1 MRPCGTGR
9 PAPQKQQVKFDCD
22 ERIHY
27 NEDIH
32 SSTAESYD
40 FIQDLQI
47 EKARFFMP
55 EKSNGTNYLK
65 QAGIL
70 AAAGI
75 ICRIIGILYRSP
87 LTSII
92 GDEGNGYY
100 TSAYNIYTIILLIS
114 SYSIPSAISKIIASK
129 LALKEYRTAHKIF
142 HCALIYVFV
151 IGGAAS
157 VFTFFGAGLFLEGEA
172 AVVLRVFSPTIFLSG
187 FAGVLRGYF
196 QAHGSMVQTSFS
208 QIAEQILN
216 AVISLFAA
224 HTLIQ
229 MAAGESGSKQA
240 IYGAAG
246 SALGTGSG
254 VAAALLF
261 MLAVYAL
268 NRKMLYERI
277 RRDRHRYTDTYG
289 DILRGMLGTVTPI
302 ILSTFIYNFSTSFN
316 QTVYSKVMLNVRGL
330 SLAETA
336 TAYGI
341 FGGKAMVIINIP
353 IALAAALSSAMIPA
367 ISKSNALGDIKATRK
382 KAENAMWTTM
392 LIAIPAAVG
401 LFALARPIMQ
411 LLFPQPDSLDM
422 AAELLSMIAVTVVF
436 YSLSTLSNGILQGI
450 GKVNLPVRNAGIAL
464 VIQTAL
470 LVALLM
476 FTELDVYALVICLI
490 AYSFLMCVLNSFSV
504 RRCIGVKENVKAMF
518 IMPFLASAVMGVCAW
533 GVYTGLHMLVESNV
547 MCLIPALMVAA
558 AVYFITVLKTGAVQ
572 EEQLLMFPKGA
583 SLVKIAGRCHLL
595 KKKK

>member
-1 MRPCGTGR
+1 
-9 PAPQKQQVKFDCD
+9 
-22 ERIHY
+22 
-27 NEDIH
+27 
-32 SSTAESYD
+32 
-40 FIQDLQI
+40 
-47 EKARFFMP
+47 MP
-55 EKSNGTNYLK
+55 GKRSKNNYLK

-129 LALKEYRTAHKIF
+129 LALKEYRSAHRIF
-142 HCALIYVFV
+142 HCALIYVCV

-157 VFTFFGAGLFLEGEA
+157 IFTFFGAGLFLEGDA
-172 AVVLRVFSPTIFLSG
+172 AVVLKVFSPTIFLSG

-216 AVISLFAA
+216 AVISILAA
-224 HTLIQ
+224 QMLIN
-229 MAAGESGSKQA
+229 MAAGESRSKQA

-246 SALGTGSG
+246 SALGTGCG

-261 MLAVYAL
+261 MLFVYAL
-268 NRKMLYERI
+268 NRKMLFTRI
-277 RRDRHRYTDTYG
+277 RKDHHKYTDTYG

-353 IALAAALSSAMIPA
+353 IALAASLSSAMIPA
-367 ISKSNALGDIKATRK
+367 ISKSSALGDAEATRE

-401 LFALARPIMQ
+401 LAVLAKPVMQ

-422 AAELLSMIAVTVVF
+422 AAKLLAMIAVTVIF

-450 GKVNLPVRNAGIAL
+450 GRVNLPVRNAGIAL
-464 VIQTAL
+464 AVQTAL
-470 LVALLM
+470 LVALLT

-490 AYSFLMCVLNSFSV
+490 VYSFLMCLLNSISV
-504 RRCIGVKENVKAMF
+504 RRCIGVKENLKTMF
-518 IMPFLASAVMGVCAW
+518 LMPFLASALMGACAL
-533 GVYTGLHMLVESNV
+533 GAYTGLHMLVESNV
-547 MCLIPALMVAA
+547 ICLIPSILL
-558 AVYFITVLKTGAVQ
+558 AVIVYAVTILKTGAIRR
-572 EEQLLMFPKGA
+572 EQLIAFPKGA
-583 SLVKIAGRCHLL
+583 LLVKIAEKCRLL
-595 KKKK
+595 K

>member
-1 MRPCGTGR
+1 
-9 PAPQKQQVKFDCD
+9 
-22 ERIHY
+22 
-27 NEDIH
+27 
-32 SSTAESYD
+32 
-40 FIQDLQI
+40 
-47 EKARFFMP
+47 MP
-55 EKSNGTNYLK
+55 GKRSKNNYLK

-129 LALKEYRTAHKIF
+129 LALKEYRSAHRIF
-142 HCALIYVFV
+142 HCALIYVCV

-157 VFTFFGAGLFLEGEA
+157 IFTFFGAGLFLEGDA
-172 AVVLRVFSPTIFLSG
+172 AVVLKVFSPTIFLSG

-216 AVISLFAA
+216 AVISILAA
-224 HTLIQ
+224 QMLIN
-229 MAAGESGSKQA
+229 MAAGESSSKQA

-246 SALGTGSG
+246 SALGTGCG

-261 MLAVYAL
+261 MLFVYVL
-268 NRKMLYERI
+268 NRKMLFTRI
-277 RRDRHRYTDTYG
+277 RKDHHKYTDTYG

-353 IALAAALSSAMIPA
+353 IALAASLSSAMIPA
-367 ISKSNALGDIKATRK
+367 ISKSSALGDAEATRE

-401 LFALARPIMQ
+401 LAVLAKPIMQ

-422 AAELLSMIAVTVVF
+422 AAKLLAMIAVTVIF

-450 GKVNLPVRNAGIAL
+450 GRVNLPVRNAGIAL
-464 VIQTAL
+464 AVQTAL
-470 LVALLM
+470 LVALLT

-490 AYSFLMCVLNSFSV
+490 VYSFLMCLLNSISV
-504 RRCIGVKENVKAMF
+504 RRCIDVKENLKTMF
-518 IMPFLASAVMGVCAW
+518 LMPFLASALMGVCAR
-533 GVYTGLHMLVESNV
+533 GAYTGLYMLVESNV
-547 MCLIPALMVAA
+547 ICLIPSLLLAV
-558 AVYFITVLKTGAVQ
+558 AVYAVTILKTGAIRR
-572 EEQLLMFPKGA
+572 EQLFAFPKGA
-583 SLVKIAGRCHLL
+583 LLVKVAEKCRLL
-595 KKKK
+595 K

>member
-1 MRPCGTGR
+1 
-9 PAPQKQQVKFDCD
+9 
-22 ERIHY
+22 
-27 NEDIH
+27 
-32 SSTAESYD
+32 
-40 FIQDLQI
+40 
-47 EKARFFMP
+47 MP
-55 EKSNGTNYLK
+55 GKRSKNNYLK

-129 LALKEYRTAHKIF
+129 LALKEYRSAHRIF
-142 HCALIYVFV
+142 HCALIYVCV

-157 VFTFFGAGLFLEGEA
+157 IFTFFGAGLFLEGDA
-172 AVVLRVFSPTIFLSG
+172 AVVLKVFSPTIFLSG

-216 AVISLFAA
+216 AVISILAA
-224 HTLIQ
+224 QMLIN
-229 MAAGESGSKQA
+229 MAAGESRSKQA

-246 SALGTGSG
+246 SALGTGCG

-261 MLAVYAL
+261 MLFVYAL
-268 NRKMLYERI
+268 NRKMLFTRI
-277 RRDRHRYTDTYG
+277 RKDHHKYTDTYG

-330 SLAETA
+330 SLAKTA

-353 IALAAALSSAMIPA
+353 IALAASLSSAMIPA
-367 ISKSNALGDIKATRK
+367 ISKSSALGDAEATRE

-401 LFALARPIMQ
+401 LAVLAKPVMQ

-422 AAELLSMIAVTVVF
+422 AAKLLAMIAVTVIF

-450 GKVNLPVRNAGIAL
+450 GRVNLPVRNAGIAL
-464 VIQTAL
+464 AVQTVLLAAL
-470 LVALLM
+470 LT

-490 AYSFLMCVLNSFSV
+490 VYSFLMCLLNSISV
-504 RRCIGVKENVKAMF
+504 RRCIGVKENLKTMF
-518 IMPFLASAVMGVCAW
+518 LMPFLASALMGACAW
-533 GVYTGLHMLVESNV
+533 GAYTGLHMLVESNV
-547 MCLIPALMVAA
+547 ICLIPSILL
-558 AVYFITVLKTGAVQ
+558 AVIVYAVTILKTGAIRR
-572 EEQLLMFPKGA
+572 EQLIAFPKGA
-583 SLVKIAGRCHLL
+583 LLVKIAEKCRLL
-595 KKKK
+595 K

>member
-1 MRPCGTGR
+1 M
-9 PAPQKQQVKFDCD
+9 AKK
-22 ERIHY
+22 
-27 NEDIH
+27 
-32 SSTAESYD
+32 
-40 FIQDLQI
+40 
-47 EKARFFMP
+47 
-55 EKSNGTNYLK
+55 NGGNNYLK

-75 ICRIIGILYRSP
+75 VCRIIGILYRSP

-129 LALKEYRTAHKIF
+129 LALKQYRNAHRIF
-142 HCALIYVFV
+142 RCALLYVLV

-157 VFTFFGAGLFLEGEA
+157 LFTFFFAELFLEGDA
-172 AVVLRVFSPTIFLSG
+172 AIVLRVFSPTIFLSG

-216 AVISLFAA
+216 AAVSLFAA
-224 HTLIQ
+224 RILIDY
-229 MAAGESGSKQA
+229 AARESSTTRA

-261 MLAVYAL
+261 MLGVYAL
-268 NRKMLYERI
+268 NRKMLQGRI
-277 RRDRHRYTDTYG
+277 ERDRHRSVDSYG

-316 QTVYSKVMLNVRGL
+316 QTVYSKVMINARGL

-336 TAYGI
+336 TNYGI
-341 FGGKAMVIINIP
+341 FAGKAMVIINIP
-353 IALAAALSSAMIPA
+353 IALAASLSSAVIPTV
-367 ISKSNALGDIKATRK
+367 SKSSALGNKEAARHKAQ
-382 KAENAMWTTM
+382 NAMWTTM

-401 LFALARPIMQ
+401 LAVLAKPIMQ
-411 LLFPQPDSLDM
+411 LLFPQPDSLDL
-422 AAELLSMIAVTVVF
+422 AAELLAMIAVTVIF
-436 YSLSTLSNGILQGI
+436 YSLSTLTNGILQGI
-450 GKVNLPVRNAGIAL
+450 GKVRVPVQNAAIAL
-464 VIQTAL
+464 LVQTIL

-476 FTELDVYALVICLI
+476 LTELDLYALVICLI
-490 AYSFLMCVLNSFSV
+490 AYSAMMCLLNSISI
-504 RRCIGVKENVKAMF
+504 RRCLGVKEDFKTMF
-518 IMPFLASAVMGVCAW
+518 FLPGLAAALMGLCAK
-533 GVYTGLHMLVESNV
+533 GVYLGMNMLVESNV
-547 MCLIPALMVAA
+547 ICLVPSILA
-558 AVYFITVLKTGAVQ
+558 AVIVYAFAVLKFGAIT
-572 EEQLLMFPKGA
+572 EEQLLSFPKGDR
-583 SLVKIAGRCHLL
+583 LVAMAKKSRLL
-595 KKKK
+595 